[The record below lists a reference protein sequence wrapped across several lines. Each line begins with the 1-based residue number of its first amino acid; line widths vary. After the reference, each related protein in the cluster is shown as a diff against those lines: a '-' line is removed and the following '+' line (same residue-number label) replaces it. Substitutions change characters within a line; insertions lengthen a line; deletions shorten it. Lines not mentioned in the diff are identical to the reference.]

1 MSHAVSPLFTRRLV
15 EYGLTLFLAL
25 SLNFFLP
32 RWMPG
37 NPLALL
43 AGEAIRQMPPSQIES
58 IKHAYA
64 LDQSLPQQYLTYLG
78 NLAHGDFGYSYTY
91 GAVGQPVARIVFER
105 LGWTL
110 LLTLTSLALAT
121 LVGTLLGA
129 WAAWRR
135 GTASDMRLLVGIF
148 ILRSMPAFWI
158 AMIFVALLSVQLH
171 LFPVTGARSVPVVE
185 DPLLYLLD
193 VIHHAILPVIV
204 LTLTTIPVTFVIMR
218 FAMISVLN
226 ADYLRTARAKGLA
239 ERAVLFRHAMR
250 NALLPVVTVFAL
262 NLGFAISGATVVETV
277 FAYPG
282 IGRTMFEAVLRRD
295 YPLLQG
301 GFLVLTVGV
310 IAANL
315 FADLLYP
322 RLDPRLRG
330 AK

>member
-1 MSHAVSPLFTRRLV
+1 MSVPFTRRLI
-15 EYGLTLFLAL
+15 EYALTLFLAL
-25 SLNFFLP
+25 SLNFLLP
-32 RWMPG
+32 RLMPG

-43 AGEAIRQMPPSQIES
+43 AGEAIREMPPSQVES

-64 LDQSLPQQYLTYLG
+64 LDQPLPQQYLVYL
-78 NLAHGDFGYSYTY
+78 NSVLHGDFGYSYTY
-91 GAVGQPVARIVFER
+91 GAVGQPVSVIVLQR

-121 LVGTLLGA
+121 IIGTLLGA

-135 GTASDMRLLVGIF
+135 GTPNDMRLLLGIF
-148 ILRSMPAFWI
+148 VLRSMPAFWM
-158 AMIFVALLSVQLH
+158 AMIFVAILSVQVH
-171 LFPVTGARSVPVVE
+171 LFPVTGSRTVPVID
-185 DPLLYLLD
+185 DPLLYVLD
-193 VIHHAILPVIV
+193 VVHHAILPIVV

-218 FAMISVLN
+218 YAMISVLN
-226 ADYLRTARAKGLA
+226 ADYLRTARAKGLT
-239 ERAVLFRHAMR
+239 ERSVLFRHAIR

-301 GFLVLTVGV
+301 GFLVLTLGV
-310 IAANL
+310 IVANL
-315 FADLLYP
+315 LADLLYP
-322 RLDPRLRG
+322 RLDPRLRV
-330 AK
+330 AR